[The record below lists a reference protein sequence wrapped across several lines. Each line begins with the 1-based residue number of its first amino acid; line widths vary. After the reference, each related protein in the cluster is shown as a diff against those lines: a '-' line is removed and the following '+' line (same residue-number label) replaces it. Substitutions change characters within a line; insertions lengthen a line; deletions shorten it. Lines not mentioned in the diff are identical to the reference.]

1 MERDRDNGYTVSD
14 LESLTGI
21 NRRTIHF
28 YVKEGVIPAPSG
40 AGGGARYGEEHL
52 LRLQL
57 TRDLQKSHL
66 KLSGIREAMDR
77 LSLEQMRTM
86 AKKAG
91 TPSKP
96 WDMHALEGWVESR
109 VHRGIAGPAWN
120 RSMLDLVSG
129 SAAPQAP
136 ARPAQPP
143 APATGETWERIRV
156 AEGFEVLL
164 RSDLAES
171 YRRLVGKLAARVSG
185 PDVK

>member
-1 MERDRDNGYTVSD
+1 VDKSNRHDYTVSD

-28 YVKEGVIPAPSG
+28 YVKEGVLPAPQG

-77 LSLEQMRTM
+77 LSLGQMRVM

-96 WDMHALEGWVESR
+96 WNMQTLEGWVESR
-109 VHRGIAGPAWN
+109 VHRGISGPAWN

-129 SAAPQAP
+129 SPASKSPPRVNEPTPAA
-136 ARPAQPP
+136 
-143 APATGETWERIRV
+143 GESWERIRV
-156 AEGFEVLL
+156 ADGFEVLL

-171 YRRLVGKLAARVSG
+171 YRRLVSELAARVSG
-185 PDVK
+185 PDGK

>member
-1 MERDRDNGYTVSD
+1 MERDRYTGYTVSD

-28 YVKEGVIPAPSG
+28 YVKERVIPGPSG

-77 LSLEQMRTM
+77 LSLEQMRAM

-96 WDMHALEGWVESR
+96 WNMHALEGWVESR
-109 VHRGIAGPAWN
+109 VHRGISGPAWN
-120 RSMLDLVSG
+120 RSMLDLVGG
-129 SAAPQAP
+129 SPTSRPMA
-136 ARPAQPP
+136 PAQPA
-143 APATGETWERIRV
+143 APTAGESWERIRV

-171 YRRLVGKLAARVSG
+171 YRRLVSELSARVSG
-185 PDVK
+185 QDVK